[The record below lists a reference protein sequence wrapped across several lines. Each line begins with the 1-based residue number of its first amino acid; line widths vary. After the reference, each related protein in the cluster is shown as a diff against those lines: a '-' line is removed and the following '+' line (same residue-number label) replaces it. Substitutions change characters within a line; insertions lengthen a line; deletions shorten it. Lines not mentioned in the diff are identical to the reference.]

1 MQALT
6 EARTEHV
13 DVGPGFGIVPFAAGF
28 VSYLGP
34 GNGRRSSGADDD
46 DDARSTSK
54 HRGRGHLGGFDS
66 LVASILGFVLIL
78 AFDMFRGFLLVDCV
92 ENRTMFG
99 ILYLVSSP

>member
-1 MQALT
+1 MKHDGNLVRSWDGPAGSDSDALRPSVH
-6 EARTEHV
+6 AKWQ
-13 DVGPGFGIVPFAAGF
+13 VP
-28 VSYLGP
+28 
-34 GNGRRSSGADDD
+34 N
-46 DDARSTSK
+46 
-54 HRGRGHLGGFDS
+54 LGGFDS